1 MKILQIIPTYKPA
14 YVYGGPVFSTSLLC
28 ENLAAA
34 GHEVKMLTTT
44 ANGKAEL
51 QVRAGST
58 HTVDGVKVTY
68 FQRYTKDHSH
78 FAPGLMW
85 EVFRDCKKYDVV
97 HIHSWWNIPV
107 MVSVLLCW
115 LRGVKPVLSPRGTLS
130 SFSFEKSNA
139 GGKAIF
145 HKYIG
150 KFLLGKTVF
159 HVTADAEKEEG
170 KAINSDVFV
179 LPNFIQLAGYDEI
192 KSKEMP
198 VTLSADRQ
206 VITLLFLSRIHPK
219 KNLEGLIGALSKVD
233 FDFKLKIA
241 GRGEATYI
249 DGLKKLAAE
258 KNISEKIEWLG
269 EVLGEK
275 KFEVYANADLFVLP
289 SHNENFANVV
299 IESLSAG
306 TPVMVSD
313 MVGLHE
319 YVSEKKL
326 GWVCSTDTENI
337 SETLNSI
344 FSKKEKLAEKSQ
356 KVAGVVRED
365 FSPKKLVD
373 KYIGKYTALK
383 N

>member
-14 YVYGGPVFSTSLLC
+14 FIYGGPVFSTSLLC

-107 MVSVLLCW
+107 MVSVFLCW

-130 SFSFEKSNA
+130 SFSFEKNNA
-139 GGKAIF
+139 GGKAFF

-150 KFLLGKTVF
+150 KFLLSKTVF

-170 KAINSDVFV
+170 KAVNSNVFV
-179 LPNFIQLAGYDEI
+179 LPNFIQLANGNVQPKTENP
-192 KSKEMP
+192 KSP
-198 VTLSADRQ
+198 F
-206 VITLLFLSRIHPK
+206 TLLFLSRVHLK
-219 KNLEGLIGALSKVD
+219 KNLEGLFEALSKVN

-241 GRGEATYI
+241 GSGEKAYI
-249 DGLKKLAAE
+249 NELKKLAEE
-258 KNISEKIEWLG
+258 KNIAGKIEWLG
-269 EVLGEK
+269 EVLGDK
-275 KFEVYANADLFVLP
+275 KFQVYADADLFVLP

-299 IESLSAG
+299 VESLSAG
-306 TPVMVSD
+306 TPVMVSNK
-313 MVGLHE
+313 VGLHE
-319 YVSEKKL
+319 YVSKNDL
-326 GWVCSTDTENI
+326 GYVCSTEANSI
-337 SETLNSI
+337 VETLNQI
-344 FSKKEKLAEKSQ
+344 FSEKEKLGEKTK
-356 KVAGVVRED
+356 KVKAVVRKD
-365 FSPKKLVD
+365 FSTNQLVD
-373 KYIGKYTALK
+373 KYISEYKALS

>member
-28 ENLAAA
+28 ENLAKA
-34 GHEVKMLTTT
+34 GHEVRMLTTT

-68 FQRYTKDHSH
+68 FHRYTKDHSH
-78 FAPGLMW
+78 LAPGLMW
-85 EVFRDCKKYDVV
+85 EVFRECKNYDVV

-107 MVSVLLCW
+107 MFSVFLCW

-150 KFLLGKTVF
+150 KFLLGKTTF
-159 HVTADAEKEEG
+159 HVTAEPEKEES
-170 KAINSDVFV
+170 KKLNPDVFV
-179 LPNFIQLAGYDEI
+179 LPNFIQLSNSDT
-192 KSKEMP
+192 K
-198 VTLSADRQ
+198 LSDQ
-206 VITLLFLSRIHPK
+206 SPITNHQSPIRLLFLSRVHPK
-219 KNLEGLIGALSKVD
+219 KNLEGLFEALAKIN
-233 FDFKLKIA
+233 FDFKLKIV
-241 GRGEATYI
+241 GGGEAAYI
-249 DGLKKLAAE
+249 QELKKLAAD
-258 KNISEKIEWLG
+258 KNISGKIEWLG
-269 EVLGEK
+269 EIHGDA
-275 KFEVYANADLFVLP
+275 KFKIYAESDLFVLP

-326 GWVCSTDTENI
+326 GWTCGTEAGNIASTLTA
-337 SETLNSI
+337 I
-344 FSKKEKLAEKSQ
+344 FSEKEKLAKISERAAS
-356 KVAGVVRED
+356 VVCTD
-365 FSPKKLVD
+365 FSASKLVD
-373 KYIGKYTALK
+373 KYVAQYQKLIS
-383 N
+383 